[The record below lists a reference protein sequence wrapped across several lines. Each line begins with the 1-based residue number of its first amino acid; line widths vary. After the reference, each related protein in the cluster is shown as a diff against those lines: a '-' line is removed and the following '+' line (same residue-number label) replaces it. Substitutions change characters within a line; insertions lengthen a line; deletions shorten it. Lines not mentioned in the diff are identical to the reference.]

1 MAIPDELTRR
11 VNQKGP
17 EIPTAKSVIVA
28 YRFGRSTVRANASS
42 APLSS
47 SPPQAYRGGCPG
59 STRISRRGHGCLE
72 L

>member
-17 EIPTAKSVIVA
+17 EIPTARSVIVA

-47 SPPQAYRGGCPG
+47 SPPQAYRGRM
-59 STRISRRGHGCLE
+59 SWLNKNLTTRTWLS
-72 L
+72 